1 MGIQST
7 TIPCKGGLNLAATNQ
22 ELLSLPGQ
30 AIQLINMEPNKSGG
44 YRRITG
50 FSEWGS
56 LSLPGGAVT
65 VKGILTYRGGV
76 LAAKGEILYHSFTG
90 TEWTQVNKL
99 VSGVN
104 QATLIAAP
112 ADAPFSTV
120 NEVTFYMEIYTEG
133 TVDHLYGTTGNGAPF
148 YLKIEGTS
156 EATATYTY
164 REISLGTELIGAK
177 YQTIF
182 EDQVI
187 LANTDE
193 DPSSFIYSSFATTDL
208 SVADLSSGLTVRE
221 KYDGSTSGKISVKRP
236 ITGIKE
242 HKGSLFIFTE
252 RTISVVQGLRN
263 GNAQVV
269 PVTDD
274 VGCIDGNTIQEIGGD
289 LVFLAPD
296 GIRTIEQTAR
306 NNDVELGVISRK
318 ISPRTDFIFNNID
331 SMSFTSTVIREK
343 NQYRLWYSNDTLV
356 GTTTQ
361 KAIIMSHAFDSQSGE
376 FSWSFG
382 EIEGWDPSVAT
393 SGEDVDNGEFLVH
406 GDALGKVYQFENNDS
421 NFDGT
426 KMRWIWQSPYTDF
439 GDIGIRKTI
448 HKVFISLRAEGL
460 VNAQLEVKYDY
471 ERGNAPQPFP
481 WELEAQ
487 TVPFIIGE
495 FILGDPLYLIGS
507 TSFGEND
514 VNTEGSGFTVSFIVK
529 DTDLDDGS
537 FNIESLQVDF
547 APNGRV

>member
-7 TIPCKGGLNLAATNQ
+7 TIPCKGGLNLSATNQ
-22 ELLSLPGQ
+22 ELLSLPGH
-30 AIQLINMEPNKSGG
+30 AIQLVNMEPNKSGG

-50 FSEWGS
+50 FSEWGDV
-56 LSLPGGAVT
+56 SLPGSAVD
-65 VKGILTYRGGV
+65 VKGIHTYRGGV
-76 LAAKGEILYHSFTG
+76 LAAKGDALYHSFDG

-99 VSGVN
+99 VDGVN
-104 QATLIAAP
+104 QATLIVHAE
-112 ADAPFSTV
+112 DAPFSTS
-120 NEVTFYMEIYTEG
+120 NEVTFHMEVYTEG
-133 TVDHLYGTTGNGAPF
+133 EVDHLYGTTGNGAPF
-148 YLKIEGTS
+148 YLKITGTDES
-156 EATATYTY
+156 TATYTY
-164 REISLGTELIGAK
+164 REVSLGTELIGAK

-187 LANTDE
+187 LANTTE

-208 SVADLSSGLTVRE
+208 TASELSAGLTVRE
-221 KYDGSTSGKISVKRP
+221 KYDGSTAGKISVKRP

-242 HKGSLFIFTE
+242 HKGSLFIFTD
-252 RTISVVQGLRN
+252 RTISAVQGLRN

-289 LVFLAPD
+289 LIFLAPD

-318 ISPRTDFIFNNID
+318 IGPITDFIFNHID
-331 SMSFTSTVIREK
+331 SMTFASTVIREK
-343 NQYRLWYSNDTLV
+343 NQYRLWYINDSLATS
-356 GTTTQ
+356 TQ
-361 KAIIMSHAFDSQSGE
+361 KAIIMSHSFDSQTGG
-376 FSWSFG
+376 FSWDFG
-382 EIEGWDPSVAT
+382 EIEGWEPTVVT
-393 SGEDVDNGEFLVH
+393 SGEDSNTGEFLLH
-406 GDALGKVYQFENNDS
+406 GDSLGKVYQFENGDS

-448 HKVFISLRAEGL
+448 HKVFVNLVPEGI
-460 VNAQLEVKYDY
+460 VNAQLEIKYDY
-471 ERGNAPQPFP
+471 QLNTAPQPFP
-481 WELEAQ
+481 WELPTQ
-487 TVPFIIGE
+487 TLPFIIGQ
-495 FILGDPLYLIGS
+495 FIMGNPSYLIGAS
-507 TSFGEND
+507 SLGSEGT
-514 VNTEGSGFTVSFIVK
+514 NTEGSGFTVSFIVK